1 MRARQVAGLAND
13 PGGDVEIEQE
23 VLAERLLRPQLVPRD
38 DVAQRRQGG
47 DGVAKAVAGR
57 AQSRMSI

>member
-1 MRARQVAGLAND
+1 MHACQVAGLAHD
-13 PGGDVEIEQE
+13 PGGDVEVEQE
-23 VLAERLLRPQLVPRD
+23 VLAERLLGRQVVPRD

-47 DGVAKAVAGR
+47 DRVAQAIAGR